1 MNLLQLT
8 GRLDKLTL
16 QEVATKGAKLFRSQ
30 LNPFTSKEETDKLLN
45 EFLES
50 MSDAGFV
57 QLAPILVEQ
66 LQLSKER
73 AEKFESSEAQADAY
87 IKRRPRMEVCRD
99 MIVGRMKEFRQK
111 CNLPV

>member
-1 MNLLQLT
+1 MQLT
-8 GRLDKLTL
+8 GKLDKLTL
-16 QEVATKGAKLFRSQ
+16 QEVTTKGAKFFGSQ
-30 LNPFTSKEETDKLLN
+30 MNPFTSKEKTDELLN

-57 QLAPILVEQ
+57 QLAPLLVEQ
-66 LQLSKER
+66 LQFSKER
-73 AEKFESSEAQADAY
+73 AEQFESSELQADAY

-111 CNLPV
+111 CKLPV

>member
-1 MNLLQLT
+1 MNPLQLA
-8 GRLDKLTL
+8 GKLDKLTL
-16 QEVATKGAKLFRSQ
+16 QEVTAKGAKFFSSQ
-30 LNPFTSKEETDKLLN
+30 LNPFISKKKTDKLLN

-50 MSDAGFV
+50 MSDEGFV
-57 QLAPILVEQ
+57 RLAPILVEQ
-66 LQLSKER
+66 LQFSKER

-111 CNLPV
+111 CNLLA